1 MGCVLDMTVP
11 PDVLLNQLHSYGN
24 RLTTSSVAD
33 TDATDPHF
41 LVDSG
46 ASIHLISQSL
56 VDEGYL
62 QICREWAVNER
73 CTTANGQEM
82 ILNRCVEAEFSTHA
96 LKSRHVSFLDCDG
109 AAASSPDAA
118 SPVAASS
125 RAAAPSPAAPASSS
139 LSPVSRSICAGSQLQ
154 RPQKLRVTGL
164 IGYGQVSLLSVALL
178 ASKGLVEWSMP
189 SDAWVDTA
197 ELSGEKKKEQSPD
210 TVMEEPTEPAP
221 GTVIAQVEQQDAEEE
236 PSEPREETRRVVLV
250 TMEPEESTEVIV
262 KPPEQ
267 EPERSTEATVKPTEP
282 VEKEKGLEMEKRESE
297 VPKDLP
303 EPEIPEKPFVET
315 EKAQEATSEQEVKF
329 RMKAWSNWLHR
340 QDQKDE
346 EKRIRNRARQRA
358 LRQQRRSDREAGL
371 QQAVRKG
378 PSLRRSW
385 TATVDD
391 PLPKGSVQKVLKHH
405 TKAPRRERIVKLRL
419 IEREVQAS
427 RVTARGEH
435 MIQNKHR
442 AWIAPKARPQP
453 KSSGSRVRKE
463 FIEIQP
469 QRGVTMVS
477 LTGPKSMSSGLT
489 GHERITSETIVRIG
503 ANPQGEVEAKRQEIK
518 PGTAYFM
525 KRPPQEP
532 EKVKYASQVRSLWRP
547 SSNAALSVTDA
558 SISGSEAA
566 DPPVLELTEENLRRF
581 ESTRRTPRQTPSL
594 LPMKA
599 KARPVGPQPPP
610 GPPPGWQDP
619 VVDRPEE
626 TTSPAV
632 AKPKEPA
639 SPVSVDPEKIL
650 AVIAQTGIPE
660 PKTPPIPGPKTPP
673 TPTTRP
679 KAKSRP
685 LTEEQKAVADEVL
698 AQKARDLLKAAER
711 GTGTLKEEKVSTA
724 SGSGAKRVPKY
735 LAHLT
740 DEEREKLFRSEL
752 ASERQAGAIEWE
764 KELNR
769 QAKEEEERRK
779 AKALYRSER
788 MAQALEHGKEVQR
801 RRQEEFEKGKQDLLQ
816 WRAEEED
823 RENLRKARRISL
835 EQPAVPPKAGGA
847 VLTPAPKA
855 MSEPTAMMEE
865 NPSTPPEALQAPLS
879 EEEIAYRKQLQ
890 EHLSK
895 FSDKREDAMSE
906 ASRFLPKGE

>member
-1 MGCVLDMTVP
+1 MLTPVHTVLFVIQPCMKQFKIRSCM
-11 PDVLLNQLHSYGN
+11 LQ
-24 RLTTSSVAD
+24 SVK
-33 TDATDPHF
+33 
-41 LVDSG
+41 V
-46 ASIHLISQSL
+46 Q
-56 VDEGYL
+56 V
-62 QICREWAVNER
+62 R
-73 CTTANGQEM
+73 CT
-82 ILNRCVEAEFSTHA
+82 SA
-96 LKSRHVSFLDCDG
+96 LTVRTP
-109 AAASSPDAA
+109 SSP
-118 SPVAASS
+118 
-125 RAAAPSPAAPASSS
+125 
-139 LSPVSRSICAGSQLQ
+139 GF
-154 RPQKLRVTGL
+154 
-164 IGYGQVSLLSVALL
+164 
-178 ASKGLVEWSMP
+178 VEWSVP
-189 SDAWVDTA
+189 SDAWVDTT

-221 GTVIAQVEQQDAEEE
+221 GTVIAQVGQPDVEKD

-282 VEKEKGLEMEKRESE
+282 VEKEKGLEMEQREFE

-303 EPEIPEKPFVET
+303 EPEIPEKPFVGT
-315 EKAQEATSEQEVKF
+315 EKAQEATSEQEVTF

-358 LRQQRRSDREAGL
+358 LRQQRRSDRAAGL

-385 TATVDD
+385 TVTVDD
-391 PLPKGSVQKVLKHH
+391 PLPKGSVQKVLKQH

-427 RVTARGEH
+427 RVTAKGEY

-442 AWIAPKARPQP
+442 AWIAPKAP

-463 FIEIQP
+463 FIEVKP
-469 QRGVTMVS
+469 QKGVTMVS
-477 LTGPKSMSSGLT
+477 LTGSEASDVGDLEEIHGALPESAPTPTKGPKSISSGLT
-489 GHERITSETIVRIG
+489 GHERITSETIVRIS
-503 ANPQGEVEAKRQEIK
+503 ADAQGQVSARRQDIK

-525 KRPPQEP
+525 KRKPEEP
-532 EKVKYASQVRSLWRP
+532 GNVKYTSQVRALWRP

-566 DPPVLELTEENLRRF
+566 DPPVLTLTEENLRRH
-581 ESTRRTPRQTPSL
+581 EAARRTPRQAPSL
-594 LPMKA
+594 LPIKA

-610 GPPPGWQDP
+610 GPPPGWNP
-619 VVDRPEE
+619 VGDLTGE
-626 TTSPAV
+626 TASPAG
-632 AKPKEPA
+632 ANPKEPA
-639 SPVSVDPEKIL
+639 SPVSVDAEKIV
-650 AVIAQTGIPE
+650 AEIAKMEIPE
-660 PKTPPIPGPKTPP
+660 PKTPSVPGPKTPP
-673 TPTTRP
+673 TPPTRP

-698 AQKARDLLKAAER
+698 AQKARDLLKAADLKR
-711 GTGTLKEEKVSTA
+711 GTGTLEEEKPSTA
-724 SGSGAKRVPKY
+724 SGSGAKRAPKY

-764 KELNR
+764 KELTR
-769 QAKEEEERRK
+769 QEKEEEERRK

-835 EQPAVPPKAGGA
+835 EQPAVPPTAGGV

-855 MSEPTAMMEE
+855 ISEPTVMVGESPA
-865 NPSTPPEALQAPLS
+865 TPPEALQAPLS
-879 EEEIAYRKQLQ
+879 EEEIAHRKQLQ

-895 FSDKREDAMSE
+895 FSDKREDA
-906 ASRFLPKGE
+906 K

>member
-1 MGCVLDMTVP
+1 
-11 PDVLLNQLHSYGN
+11 
-24 RLTTSSVAD
+24 
-33 TDATDPHF
+33 
-41 LVDSG
+41 
-46 ASIHLISQSL
+46 
-56 VDEGYL
+56 
-62 QICREWAVNER
+62 
-73 CTTANGQEM
+73 
-82 ILNRCVEAEFSTHA
+82 
-96 LKSRHVSFLDCDG
+96 
-109 AAASSPDAA
+109 
-118 SPVAASS
+118 
-125 RAAAPSPAAPASSS
+125 
-139 LSPVSRSICAGSQLQ
+139 
-154 RPQKLRVTGL
+154 
-164 IGYGQVSLLSVALL
+164 
-178 ASKGLVEWSMP
+178 MP
-189 SDAWVDTA
+189 SDAWGRYHGV
-197 ELSGEKKKEQSPD
+197 EKKEQSPD

-221 GTVIAQVEQQDAEEE
+221 GTVIAQAGQPDVEKD

-267 EPERSTEATVKPTEP
+267 EPERSTEATEKPSEP
-282 VEKEKGLEMEKRESE
+282 VEKEKGLEMEKRESGD
-297 VPKDLP
+297 PKDLP
-303 EPEIPEKPFVET
+303 EPEIPEKPFVEA
-315 EKAQEATSEQEVKF
+315 EKAQEATSEQEVTF

-358 LRQQRRSDREAGL
+358 LRQQRRSDRAAGL

-385 TATVDD
+385 TVTVDD
-391 PLPKGSVQKVLKHH
+391 PLPKGSIQKVLNLKQH

-427 RVTARGEH
+427 RVTVKGEY

-453 KSSGSRVRKE
+453 KSSGSRVKKE

-477 LTGPKSMSSGLT
+477 LTGSEASDVGDLEEIHGALPESAPTPTKGPKSLSSGLT
-489 GHERITSETIVRIG
+489 GHERITSETVVRIS
-503 ANPQGEVEAKRQEIK
+503 ADAQGQVSARRQDIK
-518 PGTAYFM
+518 PGTAYYM
-525 KRPPQEP
+525 KRKPEEP
-532 EKVKYASQVRSLWRP
+532 GNVKYTSQVRALWRP

-566 DPPVLELTEENLRRF
+566 DPPVLTLTEENLRLH
-581 ESTRRTPRQTPSL
+581 ETARRTPRQTPSL

-619 VVDRPEE
+619 VGDRPEE
-626 TTSPAV
+626 TAGPAV

-639 SPVSVDPEKIL
+639 SPVSVDPEKML

-698 AQKARDLLKAAER
+698 AQKARDLLKAADLKR
-711 GTGTLKEEKVSTA
+711 GTGTLEEEKPSTA
-724 SGSGAKRVPKY
+724 SGSGTKRVPKY

-764 KELNR
+764 KELTR
-769 QAKEEEERRK
+769 QEKEEEERRK

-835 EQPAVPPKAGGA
+835 EQPAVPPKAGGV

-895 FSDKREDAMSE
+895 FSDKREDA
-906 ASRFLPKGE
+906 K

>member
-1 MGCVLDMTVP
+1 MLNPVRTVLFVIRPCVKQFKIRSCML
-11 PDVLLNQLHSYGN
+11 Q
-24 RLTTSSVAD
+24 SVK
-33 TDATDPHF
+33 
-41 LVDSG
+41 V
-46 ASIHLISQSL
+46 Q
-56 VDEGYL
+56 V
-62 QICREWAVNER
+62 R
-73 CTTANGQEM
+73 CT
-82 ILNRCVEAEFSTHA
+82 SA
-96 LKSRHVSFLDCDG
+96 LTVRTP
-109 AAASSPDAA
+109 SSP
-118 SPVAASS
+118 
-125 RAAAPSPAAPASSS
+125 
-139 LSPVSRSICAGSQLQ
+139 GF
-154 RPQKLRVTGL
+154 
-164 IGYGQVSLLSVALL
+164 
-178 ASKGLVEWSMP
+178 VEWSMP
-189 SDAWVDTA
+189 SDAWVDTT

-221 GTVIAQVEQQDAEEE
+221 GTVIAQAGQPDVEKD

-250 TMEPEESTEVIV
+250 TMEPDKSTEVIV

-267 EPERSTEATVKPTEP
+267 EPEKSTEATEKPSEP
-282 VEKEKGLEMEKRESE
+282 VEKEKELEMEKRESE

-315 EKAQEATSEQEVKF
+315 EKAREATSEQEVTF
-329 RMKAWSNWLHR
+329 RRKAWSNWLHR

-358 LRQQRRSDREAGL
+358 LRQQRRSDRAAGL

-385 TATVDD
+385 TVTVDD

-427 RVTARGEH
+427 RVTAKGEY

-469 QRGVTMVS
+469 PRGVTMVS
-477 LTGPKSMSSGLT
+477 LTGSEASDVGDMEEIPGAPKSTSSGLT

-503 ANPQGEVEAKRQEIK
+503 TNPQGEVEAKRQEIK

-525 KRPPQEP
+525 KRPPQGP
-532 EKVKYASQVRSLWRP
+532 EKVKWRP
-547 SSNAALSVTDA
+547 SSNAALSVTGA

-599 KARPVGPQPPP
+599 KARPVRPQPPP

-639 SPVSVDPEKIL
+639 SPVSADPEKML

-685 LTEEQKAVADEVL
+685 LTEEQK
-698 AQKARDLLKAAER
+698 R
-711 GTGTLKEEKVSTA
+711 
-724 SGSGAKRVPKY
+724 
-735 LAHLT
+735 
-740 DEEREKLFRSEL
+740 
-752 ASERQAGAIEWE
+752 
-764 KELNR
+764 
-769 QAKEEEERRK
+769 
-779 AKALYRSER
+779 
-788 MAQALEHGKEVQR
+788 
-801 RRQEEFEKGKQDLLQ
+801 
-816 WRAEEED
+816 WRT
-823 RENLRKARRISL
+823 RC
-835 EQPAVPPKAGGA
+835 
-847 VLTPAPKA
+847 
-855 MSEPTAMMEE
+855 
-865 NPSTPPEALQAPLS
+865 
-879 EEEIAYRKQLQ
+879 
-890 EHLSK
+890 
-895 FSDKREDAMSE
+895 
-906 ASRFLPKGE
+906 

>member
-1 MGCVLDMTVP
+1 MLNPVRTVLFVIRPCMKQFKMGSCMLQSVKVQVRRTSALTVRTP
-11 PDVLLNQLHSYGN
+11 
-24 RLTTSSVAD
+24 
-33 TDATDPHF
+33 
-41 LVDSG
+41 
-46 ASIHLISQSL
+46 
-56 VDEGYL
+56 
-62 QICREWAVNER
+62 
-73 CTTANGQEM
+73 
-82 ILNRCVEAEFSTHA
+82 
-96 LKSRHVSFLDCDG
+96 
-109 AAASSPDAA
+109 A
-118 SPVAASS
+118 SP
-125 RAAAPSPAAPASSS
+125 
-139 LSPVSRSICAGSQLQ
+139 GF
-154 RPQKLRVTGL
+154 
-164 IGYGQVSLLSVALL
+164 
-178 ASKGLVEWSMP
+178 VEWSMP
-189 SDAWVDTA
+189 SDAWVDTT

-250 TMEPEESTEVIV
+250 TMDPEESTEVIV

-267 EPERSTEATVKPTEP
+267 EPERSTEVTEKPSETVE
-282 VEKEKGLEMEKRESE
+282 EKGLEMEKRESK

-315 EKAQEATSEQEVKF
+315 EKAQEATSEQEVTF

-346 EKRIRNRARQRA
+346 EKRIKNRARQRA
-358 LRQQRRSDREAGL
+358 LRQQRRSDRIVGL

-378 PSLRRSW
+378 PSVRRAW
-385 TATVDD
+385 TVSKAD
-391 PLPKGSVQKVLKHH
+391 PEPRGSIRKVLK
-405 TKAPRRERIVKLRL
+405 RRKERTVKLRL
-419 IEREVQAS
+419 VEREVQAS
-427 RVTARGEH
+427 RVTAKGEYMVQDRH
-435 MIQNKHR
+435 KV
-442 AWIAPKARPQP
+442 WVAPKRRPRA
-453 KSSGSRVRKE
+453 SGSQEPEKVTKGFVE
-463 FIEIQP
+463 FQP
-469 QRGVTMVS
+469 SGAQGISLVS
-477 LTGPKSMSSGLT
+477 LTGSETSDVGDLEEIRGVLPESAPTPTKGPKSVSSGLT
-489 GHERITSETIVRIG
+489 GHERITSETIVRIH
-503 ANPQGEVEAKRQEIK
+503 ADAQGGVSARRQDIK
-518 PGTAYFM
+518 PGTAYYM
-525 KRPPQEP
+525 KRKPEEP
-532 EKVKYASQVRSLWRP
+532 GNVKYTSQVRAIWRP
-547 SSNAALSVTDA
+547 SSNAAVSIEAA
-558 SISGSEAA
+558 SISGSEAGHQ
-566 DPPVLELTEENLRRF
+566 VLTLTEENLRLH
-581 ESTRRTPRQTPSL
+581 ETTRRAPRPTPSL

-599 KARPVGPQPPP
+599 KAKPVGPQPPP

-619 VVDRPEE
+619 AVDGPEE
-626 TTSPAV
+626 AASPAV

-639 SPVSVDPEKIL
+639 SPVSVDPEKML
-650 AVIAQTGIPE
+650 AVIAQTGVPE
-660 PKTPPIPGPKTPP
+660 PKTPPVPGPKTPP

-698 AQKARDLLKAAER
+698 AQKARDLLKAADLKR
-711 GTGTLKEEKVSTA
+711 GTGTLEEEKPPTA

-769 QAKEEEERRK
+769 QAKEEEECRK

-835 EQPAVPPKAGGA
+835 EQPAVPPKAGGV

-855 MSEPTAMMEE
+855 LLEPTVMAGES
-865 NPSTPPEALQAPLS
+865 PATPPEALQAPLS
-879 EEEIAYRKQLQ
+879 EEEIAYRKQMQ

-895 FSDKREDAMSE
+895 FSDKREDA
-906 ASRFLPKGE
+906 K

>member
-1 MGCVLDMTVP
+1 MHEAVQDSVLHVAEREG
-11 PDVLLNQLHSYGN
+11 S
-24 RLTTSSVAD
+24 SSVHERIDCAD
-33 TDATDPHF
+33 PVQPRFRRVEHAF
-41 LVDSG
+41 GCLG
-46 ASIHLISQSL
+46 R
-56 VDEGYL
+56 Y
-62 QICREWAVNER
+62 
-73 CTTANGQEM
+73 TT
-82 ILNRCVEAEFSTHA
+82 
-96 LKSRHVSFLDCDG
+96 
-109 AAASSPDAA
+109 
-118 SPVAASS
+118 
-125 RAAAPSPAAPASSS
+125 
-139 LSPVSRSICAGSQLQ
+139 
-154 RPQKLRVTGL
+154 
-164 IGYGQVSLLSVALL
+164 
-178 ASKGLVEWSMP
+178 
-189 SDAWVDTA
+189 

-250 TMEPEESTEVIV
+250 TMEPEEGTEVIV

-267 EPERSTEATVKPTEP
+267 EPERSTEVTEKPSEP
-282 VEKEKGLEMEKRESE
+282 VEEKGLEMEKRESGD
-297 VPKDLP
+297 PKDLP
-303 EPEIPEKPFVET
+303 EPEIPEKPFVVE

-385 TATVDD
+385 TVTVDD

-427 RVTARGEH
+427 RVTAKGEY

-442 AWIAPKARPQP
+442 AWIAPKARPQA
-453 KSSGSRVRKE
+453 KSSGSRVSKE
-463 FIEIQP
+463 FVEIQP

-477 LTGPKSMSSGLT
+477 LTGSEASDVGDLEEIHGALPESAPTPTKGPKSASSGLT
-489 GHERITSETIVRIG
+489 GHERITSETIVRIH
-503 ANPQGEVEAKRQEIK
+503 ADAQGGVSARRQDIK
-518 PGTAYFM
+518 PGTAYYM
-525 KRPPQEP
+525 KRKPEEP
-532 EKVKYASQVRSLWRP
+532 GNVKYTSQVRAIWRP
-547 SSNAALSVTDA
+547 SSNAAVSIEAA
-558 SISGSEAA
+558 SISGSEAGHQ
-566 DPPVLELTEENLRRF
+566 VLTLTEENLRLH
-581 ESTRRTPRQTPSL
+581 ETTRRTPRPTPSL

-599 KARPVGPQPPP
+599 KAKPVGPQPPP

-619 VVDRPEE
+619 AVDRPEE
-626 TTSPAV
+626 TASPAV
-632 AKPKEPA
+632 AKLKEPA
-639 SPVSVDPEKIL
+639 SPVSVDPEKML
-650 AVIAQTGIPE
+650 AVIAQTGVPE
-660 PKTPPIPGPKTPP
+660 PKTPPVPGPKTPP

-698 AQKARDLLKAAER
+698 AQKARDLLKAADLKR
-711 GTGTLKEEKVSTA
+711 GTGTLEEEKTPTA

-764 KELNR
+764 KELNC

-835 EQPAVPPKAGGA
+835 EQPAVPPKAGGV

-855 MSEPTAMMEE
+855 MLEPTVMAGES
-865 NPSTPPEALQAPLS
+865 PATPPEALQAPLS

-895 FSDKREDAMSE
+895 FSDKREDA
-906 ASRFLPKGE
+906 K

>member
-1 MGCVLDMTVP
+1 
-11 PDVLLNQLHSYGN
+11 
-24 RLTTSSVAD
+24 
-33 TDATDPHF
+33 
-41 LVDSG
+41 
-46 ASIHLISQSL
+46 
-56 VDEGYL
+56 
-62 QICREWAVNER
+62 
-73 CTTANGQEM
+73 
-82 ILNRCVEAEFSTHA
+82 
-96 LKSRHVSFLDCDG
+96 
-109 AAASSPDAA
+109 
-118 SPVAASS
+118 
-125 RAAAPSPAAPASSS
+125 
-139 LSPVSRSICAGSQLQ
+139 
-154 RPQKLRVTGL
+154 
-164 IGYGQVSLLSVALL
+164 
-178 ASKGLVEWSMP
+178 MP

-210 TVMEEPTEPAP
+210 TVREETAEPAP
-221 GTVIAQVEQQDAEEE
+221 GTVIAQAGQPDVEGD
-236 PSEPREETRRVVLV
+236 PSEPREVTRRVVLV
-250 TMEPEESTEVIV
+250 TMEPEKETEVIV
-262 KPPEQ
+262 KPPEL
-267 EPERSTEATVKPTEP
+267 EPEGSTEVAEKPSEP

-297 VPKDLP
+297 VPKGLP

-346 EKRIRNRARQRA
+346 EKRIRNHARQRA
-358 LRQQRRSDREAGL
+358 LRQQRRSDRAAGL

-385 TATVDD
+385 TVTVDD
-391 PLPKGSVQKVLKHH
+391 PLPKGSVRKVLKHH

-427 RVTARGEH
+427 RVTAKGEY

-453 KSSGSRVRKE
+453 KASGSRVKKE
-463 FIEIQP
+463 FIEVKP
-469 QRGVTMVS
+469 QKGVTMVS
-477 LTGPKSMSSGLT
+477 LTGSEASDVGDLEEIHGALPESAPTPTKGPKSISSGLT
-489 GHERITSETIVRIG
+489 GHERITSETVVRISVD
-503 ANPQGEVEAKRQEIK
+503 AQGQVSARRQDIK
-518 PGTAYFM
+518 PGTAYYT
-525 KRPPQEP
+525 KRKPEEP
-532 EKVKYASQVRSLWRP
+532 GNVKYTSQVRALWRP

-566 DPPVLELTEENLRRF
+566 DPPVLTLTEENLRLH
-581 ESTRRTPRQTPSL
+581 ETARRTPRQTPSL

-619 VVDRPEE
+619 EE
-626 TTSPAV
+626 TAGPAV

-639 SPVSVDPEKIL
+639 SPVSVDPEKML

-823 RENLRKARRISL
+823 RENLKNFSRATSSATDSGRSSSDTSAKGNIGTDSDGGGESRYAARSASSAIVRGRDCVPQATAGASVQVFGQEGRREVGRDVRSVGREGRHDIQSV
-835 EQPAVPPKAGGA
+835 QVPPK
-847 VLTPAPKA
+847 
-855 MSEPTAMMEE
+855 
-865 NPSTPPEALQAPLS
+865 
-879 EEEIAYRKQLQ
+879 
-890 EHLSK
+890 
-895 FSDKREDAMSE
+895 RES
-906 ASRFLPKGE
+906 SRR